1 MTLPANV
8 RVNVAVPFPSLV
20 TGSGPILLSKNQGIW
35 TVSFTIAQLS
45 QLSTG
50 FDPTTKL
57 TIVYDQLTGG
67 FTQIPLSSLIAAGLN
82 TYRIVTAAG
91 DVTILATDQTILM
104 NKTVGAATNINL
116 PTSGSRG
123 GVPITIK
130 DLKGDANTNNIRFV
144 MNGTETLDGFSQ
156 ASADTNGSSKI
167 VTNYAKKTVYP
178 LTSGGWYL

>member
-8 RVNVAVPFPSLV
+8 RVNVSVPFPSTV
-20 TGSGPILLSKNQGIW
+20 TGAGPIVISKNQGIW
-35 TVSFTIAQLS
+35 TVSLTIVQLA

-57 TIVYDQLTGG
+57 LLVYDQLTGS
-67 FTQIPLSSLIAAGLN
+67 FVQTTVANLIAAGLN

-123 GVPITIK
+123 GVPITVK

-144 MNGTETLDGFSQ
+144 MSGAETLDGFSQ
-156 ASADTNGSSKI
+156 ATADTNGASKI
-167 VTNYAKKTVYP
+167 VTNYAKKTIYP